1 MSLLETQARY
11 SVAISIL
18 NRLRH
23 WLIGR
28 EDAVREEDKE
38 ILLESLEISESEN
51 LSDKMLLYSF
61 HGFGSHKHAA
71 ALELSDGIKKVIEE
85 TTRNRRDYLEALK
98 KAIESQDI
106 RDLNEDDK
114 SLVTELVTK
123 AMFIIDSQEDAGNQS
138 GFIPRDL

>member
-1 MSLLETQARY
+1 
-11 SVAISIL
+11 VAISIL